1 MEEKKILKITDKN
14 GKEMEYEI
22 LSTFLF
28 AKTEKNYVIYT
39 DNIKDEQGNLNI
51 YASIYY
57 PFDDTKLDNIETEEE
72 WNAVESILNR
82 FK

>member
-22 LSTFLF
+22 LSTFFF
-28 AKTEKNYVIYT
+28 AKTKKNYVIYT
-39 DNIKDEQGNLNI
+39 DNTKDKQGNLNI

-57 PFDDTKLDNIETEEE
+57 PTDDTRLDNIETEEE
-72 WNAVESILNR
+72 WNVVESILE
-82 FK
+82 KLK